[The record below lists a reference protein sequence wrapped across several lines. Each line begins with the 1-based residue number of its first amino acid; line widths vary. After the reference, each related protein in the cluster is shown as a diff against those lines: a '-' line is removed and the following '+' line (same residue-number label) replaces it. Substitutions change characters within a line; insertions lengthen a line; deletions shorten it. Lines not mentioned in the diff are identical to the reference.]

1 MTSREGLSEKKKDLL
16 DEYFIR
22 SQAVQPMLKK
32 PLKGNYS
39 SKAFMIRLALPFF
52 PNKCV

>member
-1 MTSREGLSEKKKDLL
+1 MTSREGLAERKKDSL
-16 DEYFIR
+16 DTHFNR

-39 SKAFMIRLALPFF
+39 SKAFIT
-52 PNKCV
+52 